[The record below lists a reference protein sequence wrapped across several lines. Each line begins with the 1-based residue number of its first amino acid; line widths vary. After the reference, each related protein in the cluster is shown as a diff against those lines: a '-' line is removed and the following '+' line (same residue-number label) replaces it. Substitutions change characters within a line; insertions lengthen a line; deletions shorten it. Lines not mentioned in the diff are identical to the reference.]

1 MKKILTA
8 ILSIFY
14 LIFFILSL
22 LSLNATRGFGSIVIV
37 PAFLMALLHIV
48 FLFKKKT
55 THLFEIILV
64 VCDIAF
70 FSLPLLFLGSMMSIY
85 MVFMQLIPL
94 ISSIL
99 LGVCVYLE
107 KKKVE

>member
-48 FLFKKKT
+48 FLFNKKSYS
-55 THLFEIILV
+55 LGFFIVICNII
-64 VCDIAF
+64 F
-70 FSLPLLFLGSMMSIY
+70 FLLPLLFFGALMPINMIL
-85 MVFMQLIPL
+85 MQLIPL
-94 ISSIL
+94 ICSVL
-99 LGVCVYLE
+99 LGVCVLLE
-107 KKKVE
+107 KRKDE